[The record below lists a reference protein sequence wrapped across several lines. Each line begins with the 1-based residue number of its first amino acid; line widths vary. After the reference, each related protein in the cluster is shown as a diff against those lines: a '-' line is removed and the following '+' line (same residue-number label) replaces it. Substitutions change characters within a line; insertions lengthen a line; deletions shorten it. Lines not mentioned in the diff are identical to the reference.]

1 MNARALVLIPVCTMA
16 LTVPMTVLASAG
28 DRGFDS
34 VVDAIQSQY
43 HVHATRIPFMG
54 LISLVAHRA
63 SHGVAGNLH
72 VAEFENFT
80 ADVDGMELDRMVE
93 QKLDAGWERVV
104 RETSR
109 SGHEQTLVFMRA
121 EGNRMGLFVVD
132 KDGNELDVVQV
143 SVDPRH
149 VDDDVNHYTHHE
161 GAVKDRDSDQIQG
174 EKD

>member
-1 MNARALVLIPVCTMA
+1 MRALVLIPVCTMA
-16 LTVPMTVLASAG
+16 LTIPVAVLASTG

-54 LISLVAHRA
+54 LISLVAHNA
-63 SHGVAGNLH
+63 SHGAAGNLH

-80 ADVDGMELDRMVE
+80 SGVDGQELDRIVE

-109 SGHEQTLVFMRA
+109 RSGEQTLVFMRP
-121 EGNRMGLFVVD
+121 EGERMGLFVVD

-149 VDDDVNHYTHHE
+149 VDDEIGHYTHHE
-161 GAVKDRDSDQIQG
+161 DAKSSD
-174 EKD
+174 